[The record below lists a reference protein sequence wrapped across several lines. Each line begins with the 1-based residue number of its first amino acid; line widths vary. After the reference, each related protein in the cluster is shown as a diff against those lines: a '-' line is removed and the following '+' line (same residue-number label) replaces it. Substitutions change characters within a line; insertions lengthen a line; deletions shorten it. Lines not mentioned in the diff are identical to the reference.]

1 MVIHV
6 LFLKMPPQSRKA
18 DLTSKLH
25 NSEAI
30 AHFAVYIYIYKKSKE
45 KEQKKKKKE
54 KHTRSIRCKRMN
66 G

>member
-30 AHFAVYIYIYKKSKE
+30 AHFAVYIYIKKKQR
-45 KEQKKKKKE
+45 KRTKKKKKKK